1 MINNDQK
8 PKKINRWK
16 RFFWSWDKLVD
27 YFKDFY
33 KINEFQRQKIEEG
46 LISDLKLKLVDHFE
60 KQIKKLQK
68 TDNDFLELKNKNDE
82 LKLEIK
88 ELKKKEN
95 NFIID
100 EQRTNELKKQIDNL
114 TKTNNEYYSW
124 KAQINKNIIYN
135 TQIMNK
141 IENIFLRSPKQ
152 IGNFGEKGI
161 EQIFELS
168 GYEEGKFWTRNL
180 SIGSN
185 SVEFAF
191 RLNKDEEKWIPIDAK
206 TFYSFKSS
214 ENNEINFDDLIVAI
228 ESEAKK
234 INKKYL
240 NYKNT
245 EPIGIMVIPDDGLYL
260 EISRRY
266 VKKIKEIFDNY
277 GVVVT
282 STSIFLQW
290 CHILWISFSLSQNLY
305 NDQKFHEDVKYL
317 MLSVK
322 TFINDIVDIRNRFD
336 ELQRKFHYVN
346 DVHYAKTKKQ
356 YEELI
361 TKLQLKEDEKYKLK
375 SDIVKK

>member
-16 RFFWSWDKLVD
+16 RFFWSWDKLVN
-27 YFKDFY
+27 YFEDFY

-161 EQIFELS
+161 EQIFEQC
-168 GYEEGKFWTRNL
+168 GIEKKFWTKNL
-180 SIGSN
+180 TIDN
-185 SVEFAF
+185 NIVEFAF
-191 RLNKDEEKWIPIDAK
+191 RLNDNEEKWIPIDVK
-206 TFYSFKSS
+206 TFPSFKPN
-214 ENNEINFDDLIVAI
+214 ENNEINFDDLIVTI
-228 ESEAKK
+228 ELEAKK
-234 INKKYL
+234 IKKYL
-240 NYKNT
+240 NCENT
-245 EPIGIMVIPDDGLYL
+245 ERIGIMIIPDDGLYL

-266 VKKIKEIFDNY
+266 VKKIKEIFTNY
-277 GVVVT
+277 GVVVA

-290 CHILWISFSLSQNLY
+290 CYILWFSFALSKKFH
-305 NDQKFHEDVKYL
+305 NDQKFHEDVNNL
-317 MLSVK
+317 MLSIK
-322 TFINDIVDIRNRFD
+322 SFINDIIDIRKIFD
-336 ELQRKFHYVN
+336 DLQRKFHLVQ
-346 DVHYAKTKKQ
+346 DRHYTKTKKQ
-356 YEELI
+356 YEELLN
-361 TKLQLKEDEKYKLK
+361 KLQLKEDEKYDLK